1 MLYKHLFKFPLKLLI
16 IGRSESGKSYLLR
29 KRIIPKIID
38 EYENIFVIS
47 PTVHLDTGWNR
58 LKNKNKKNKEKIIF
72 INEYDDNALKELL
85 NEFGAN
91 KMEANNSDIP
101 EEDQPKFLIILDD
114 VTDQL
119 SQSKRDFFS
128 QLAIFG
134 RHYNLSYI
142 ITSHKY
148 NIINRLIRNN
158 AKIKLFF
165 RIDNTAE
172 LNTILDDSESY
183 YVKKPELDEMLDLN
197 TGNFNSF
204 LIKEGIDN
212 KQFYN
217 INPSGQIKKLTPDY
231 LKK

>member
-47 PTVHLDTGWNR
+47 PTVNLDTGWTK
-58 LKNKNKKNKEKIIF
+58 LKNKSKKNKEKILF
-72 INEYDDNALKELL
+72 ISDYDDTELKNLL
-85 NEFGAN
+85 HEFGEN
-91 KMEANNSDIP
+91 KIEANQMGVP
-101 EEDQPKFLIILDD
+101 EDEQPKYLIILDD
-114 VTDQL
+114 ITDQL

-134 RHYNLSYI
+134 RHYNISYI

-165 RIDNTAE
+165 RIDNTGE

-183 YVKKPELDEMLDLN
+183 FVKKDELDDMLDKN
-197 TGNFNSF
+197 TGEFKSF
-204 LIKEGIDN
+204 VIKEGVDTKNYFGI
-212 KQFYN
+212 KA
-217 INPSGQIKKLTPDY
+217 SGLIKKITPNY